1 MFEKIAKILG
11 SLKAYVW
18 AIVAVAMVFFFLYGM
33 YLRISETIPS
43 SVYALEI
50 KTTDHAQRISTLE
63 LEKAIIN
70 KDLIGV
76 QSELQ
81 EIKQQMAE
89 NQKETRAA
97 LIEID
102 RDVKYILKNI

>member
-11 SLKAYVW
+11 SVKTYVW
-18 AIVAVAMVFFFLYGM
+18 AVIAVATVCFFLYGM
-33 YLRISETIPS
+33 YLRVSETIPS

-50 KTTDHAQRISTLE
+50 KTNDHSQRITSLE

-70 KDLIGV
+70 RDLIGV

-97 LIEID
+97 LVEID
-102 RDVKYILKNI
+102 RDVKDILKNI

>member
-50 KTTDHAQRISTLE
+50 KTTDHAQRISALE

-97 LIEID
+97 LVEID